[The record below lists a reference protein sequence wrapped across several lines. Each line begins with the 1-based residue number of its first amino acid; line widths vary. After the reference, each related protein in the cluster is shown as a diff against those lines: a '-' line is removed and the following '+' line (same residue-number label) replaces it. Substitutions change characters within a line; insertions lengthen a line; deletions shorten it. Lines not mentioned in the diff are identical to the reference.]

1 MKKIL
6 TVALSVALLL
16 STTACRT
23 NSELEAIK
31 QKNEQLKQTI
41 DELQKDL
48 AQQTSSPQST
58 DAPKQS
64 DYLALDGNIAVTQQ
78 ETYGENYEY
87 IETQFTIKNLTDK
100 NINTFT
106 LHIGE
111 YDKDK
116 NLISGTYPQIPEN
129 IAPGETAVISAT
141 HSMDFELIQNVRV
154 TGYNYYDE
162 SGNYTNSNIN
172 NAPFM
177 NIYENWTK
185 NKQLGIN

>member
-6 TVALSVALLL
+6 VVALSVALLL
-16 STTACRT
+16 STTACGT

-64 DYLALDGNIAVTQQ
+64 DYLASDGN
-78 ETYGENYEY
+78 